1 MLFLCKKASTSHLM
15 RPGSSAPSFRGVI
28 GAAEP
33 AAGPA
38 AGSDTRLAHGD
49 LTGAGL
55 GGIAV
60 GVRRV
65 VGLAVELGP
74 DRGGS

>member
-15 RPGSSAPSFRGVI
+15 RPGSSAPSFRGVM

-33 AAGPA
+33 AAGLT
-38 AGSDTRLAHGD
+38 AGSDPRLAHGD
-49 LTGAGL
+49 LTGDGL

-60 GVRRV
+60 GVRREA
-65 VGLAVELGP
+65 GLAAELDP
-74 DRGGS
+74 ERGGS